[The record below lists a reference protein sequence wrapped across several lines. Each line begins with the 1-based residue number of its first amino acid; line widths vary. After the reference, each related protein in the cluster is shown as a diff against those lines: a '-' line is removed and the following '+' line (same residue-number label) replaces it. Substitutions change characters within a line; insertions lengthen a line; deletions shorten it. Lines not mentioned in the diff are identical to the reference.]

1 MPLGNSSYNVETS
14 QLICKVNRLTGF
26 CMVRAF
32 SVECICDQTIVLL
45 LLKVDIN

>member
-1 MPLGNSSYNVETS
+1 MPLGNSSFHVETS

-26 CMVRAF
+26 YIVRVF
-32 SVECICDQTIVLL
+32 SLECISDHTTVLL